1 MTENV
6 VLAERR
12 LSLARLFLP
21 RVTAAERARV
31 LAVLA
36 DLGLAQYA
44 DTSPAALSYGQ
55 RKLIELAQVLWLD
68 PALVLLD
75 EPAAGISPALSQR
88 LAGIIRQLRAEGV
101 GVLLVEH
108 DVAFLASLSD
118 RVYVMAN
125 GKIIASGTVA
135 EVSADQAVV
144 DAYLGDQVALAGGS
158 GNGARAHGVN
168 LMIEINGLVAGY
180 GGLDILRGV
189 DLSVGRGGITCIV
202 GPNGAGKSTVLKAV
216 SGVLR
221 PKAGSVTID
230 GTDLTGRDPEA
241 ILRAGV
247 AQVPQR
253 GGLFTKLTV
262 RQNVLMGAYVIR
274 NRRKHIE
281 TRYDALAETFPILAT
296 RPGVLAGTL
305 SGGQRRMVEFARAL
319 MLEPAV
325 VLLDEPTLGLDPAS
339 LAIIGDSVRAMIAA
353 GTTILMVEQNVR
365 FGLSLATH
373 ATVLTAGTVA
383 LSGTA
388 AEVAAHPDLM
398 DLFFGDAR
406 ATGRQGSG
414 TQEAG
419 TR

>member
-1 MTENV
+1 
-6 VLAERR
+6 
-12 LSLARLFLP
+12 
-21 RVTAAERARV
+21 
-31 LAVLA
+31 
-36 DLGLAQYA
+36 
-44 DTSPAALSYGQ
+44 
-55 RKLIELAQVLWLD
+55 
-68 PALVLLD
+68 
-75 EPAAGISPALSQR
+75 
-88 LAGIIRQLRAEGV
+88 
-101 GVLLVEH
+101 
-108 DVAFLASLSD
+108 
-118 RVYVMAN
+118 
-125 GKIIASGTVA
+125 
-135 EVSADQAVV
+135 
-144 DAYLGDQVALAGGS
+144 
-158 GNGARAHGVN
+158 
-168 LMIEINGLVAGY
+168 MIEISGLVAGY

-189 DLSVGRGGITCIV
+189 DLSVARGGVTCIV

-221 PKAGSVTID
+221 PKAGSVIID

-247 AQVPQR
+247 TQVPQR

-281 TRYDALAETFPILAT
+281 SRYDALAETFPVLAK

-365 FGLSLATH
+365 FGLSLATR

-388 AEVAAHPDLM
+388 AEIAAHPDLM

-414 TQEAG
+414 TPEAR